1 MQTSAILSGVTSAF
15 AALILS
21 GVTDLSADAADR
33 VGVAAAVTPQ
43 ATSKPPV
50 ITRLPG
56 LTDHVP

>member
-21 GVTDLSADAADR
+21 GATDLSADAADR

-43 ATSKPPV
+43 ATSKPSGGFMK
-50 ITRLPG
+50 T
-56 LTDHVP
+56 